1 MARTIINLPA
11 TARPGDVVEVRT
23 LVQHPMETGY
33 RQGQGQGPD
42 GAAVP
47 RDLIRRVE
55 ARFNGTPVFAADLH
69 AAVSANPYI
78 AFFLKVDRSG
88 ELVVTWRG
96 DKGFEASDSARVVVL
111 P

>member
-33 RQGQGQGPD
+33 RQGTE
-42 GAAVP
+42 GAALP

>member
-11 TARPGDVVEVRT
+11 TARPGEVVEVRT

-33 RQGQGQGPD
+33 RQGPEGV
-42 GAAVP
+42 ALP
-47 RDLIRRVE
+47 RDLIRRLE
-55 ARFNGTPVFAADLH
+55 ARFNGNLVFAADLH

-78 AFFLKVDRSG
+78 AFFMRVDRSG
-88 ELVVTWRG
+88 ELVLTWRG
-96 DKGFEASDSARVVVL
+96 DKGFEARDTAQVVVL